1 MKSLL
6 LGEWDGAFGN
16 LEHRVIEKE
25 GVALSSL
32 DCVWLESRN
41 YFYPRYRIGKI
52 CLEKNTAHTGLLSQA
67 TRAMAG

>member
-6 LGEWDGAFGN
+6 LGEWDRAFGN

-41 YFYPRYRIGKI
+41 YFYPRYRIGHSTDK
-52 CLEKNTAHTGLLSQA
+52 
-67 TRAMAG
+67 